1 MTAAS
6 LAGKISCSRFS
17 WAANSFPFMASSL
30 QPAQQRAELA
40 EVAPLHAL
48 ANGVLAAGGGQN
60 EDVRAVQLLFLQAEF
75 AFALREFLVDDLA
88 VKGQHSRRVFRELLR
103 QQDAPFGKFLPPDL

>member
-17 WAANSFPFMASSL
+17 WATNSFPFMANSFQS
-30 QPAQQRAELA
+30 AQQRAELA

-60 EDVRAVQLLFLQAEF
+60 KYVRAVQLLFLQAQF
-75 AFALREFLVDDLA
+75 AFGLRKFLIDDLA
-88 VKGQHSRRVFRELLR
+88 VKRQHPRRVFRELLR
-103 QQDAPFGKFLPPDL
+103 Q